1 MLQLPLVCGSG
12 GAGPLFAAARPPD
25 LPCLSEG
32 RRPPEGDA
40 SSFTLAI
47 IRRGGGGVALLAPM
61 RPARWRWGFRAAV
74 NQAVVIHI
82 DDGGGGMAAV
92 IQEAAGVGD
101 VTGAV
106 VAPRPIAARVVS
118 GGPEPGHL
126 VSTIV
131 YDANA
136 RHSSLAQLL
145 RAGAAGQHASSAP
158 LHIQRAGLQHALTCR
173 ARAEEAGGHLLCAS
187 RVAGRV
193 IRGCGGV
200 SHARG
205 GARFPAPARG
215 RGARPRG

>member
-158 LHIQRAGLQHALTCR
+158 CTSSVLGSSTPSLAGREQ
-173 ARAEEAGGHLLCAS
+173 EAGGHLLCAS
-187 RVAGRV
+187 RSRRAGH
-193 IRGCGGV
+193 RGCGGV
-200 SHARG
+200 SRALEEALRILCQRERG
-205 GARFPAPARG
+205 V
-215 RGARPRG
+215 RPRG